1 MHIEANELLSVYFHG
16 IVLKPSLFSLDFF
29 LLLVQL
35 CFSGIGRPGERGY
48 PGQPGVKGDK
58 GLPGLPGPVGLPGP
72 QGSPGKPGM
81 PGKGL
86 PGSSGSPGLPG
97 TPGAKGPPGPPGSTG
112 PGAKGEQGPA
122 GPRGLRGTTGGSG
135 RPGFKGERG
144 PTGPSGFPG
153 IKGERGLPGLE
164 GKSGKPGFPGSK
176 GHPGMAGSKGDL
188 GPTGPTGLPGPM
200 GSPGPK
206 GATGISGGPVSA
218 FTAILSKAYPASA
231 TPIQFDIILYNKQQH
246 YDPRS
251 GIFTCRIPGL
261 YYFAYHVHVKG
272 THVWVG
278 LYKNGSPIMYTFDE
292 YKKGYLDQ
300 ASGSAIV
307 DLMENDQVWLQLPNN
322 DTNGLYSSE
331 YVHSSFSGFLF
342 AQV

>member
-1 MHIEANELLSVYFHG
+1 SLGKKVFQALL
-16 IVLKPSLFSLDFF
+16 VLK
-29 LLLVQL
+29 
-35 CFSGIGRPGERGY
+35 
-48 PGQPGVKGDK
+48 
-58 GLPGLPGPVGLPGP
+58 
-72 QGSPGKPGM
+72 
-81 PGKGL
+81 GKGEK
-86 PGSSGSPGLPG
+86 
-97 TPGAKGPPGPPGSTG
+97 T
-112 PGAKGEQGPA
+112 
-122 GPRGLRGTTGGSG
+122 GTTGGSG

-188 GPTGPTGLPGPM
+188 GPTGPTGTDGPM
-200 GSPGPK
+200 GPPGPPGPK
-206 GATGISGGPVSA
+206 GYPGEPGLPVSA

>member
-1 MHIEANELLSVYFHG
+1 MGPA
-16 IVLKPSLFSLDFF
+16 
-29 LLLVQL
+29 
-35 CFSGIGRPGERGY
+35 
-48 PGQPGVKGDK
+48 
-58 GLPGLPGPVGLPGP
+58 GLPGPKGPPGAPGPVGISMVGKQGLPGPQGLRVGLPGP
-72 QGSPGKPGM
+72 Q
-81 PGKGL
+81 
-86 PGSSGSPGLPG
+86 
-97 TPGAKGPPGPPGSTG
+97 GPPGPPGSTG
-112 PGAKGEQGPA
+112 PSGLPGFGKPGLPGMKGNRGPEGLPGSPGTKGEQGPA
-122 GPRGLRGTTGGSG
+122 GIPG
-135 RPGFKGERG
+135 RPGPIGPPGE
-144 PTGPSGFPG
+144 TGFPG

-176 GHPGMAGSKGDL
+176 GL
-188 GPTGPTGLPGPM
+188 TGR
-200 GSPGPK
+200 
-206 GATGISGGPVSA
+206 PVSA
-218 FTAILSKAYPASA
+218 FTTILSKAYPASA
-231 TPIQFDIILYNKQQH
+231 TPIRFDIILYNKQQH

-300 ASGSAIV
+300 ASGSAVV

-342 AQV
+342 AQM

>member
-1 MHIEANELLSVYFHG
+1 MGPAGLPGPKGPPGAPGPVG
-16 IVLKPSLFSLDFF
+16 ISMVGKQGLPGPQGLRGIPGEKGVPGPPGLPGP
-29 LLLVQL
+29 QGPPGQA
-35 CFSGIGRPGERGY
+35 GIGRPGERGF

-86 PGSSGSPGLPG
+86 PGSSG
-97 TPGAKGPPGPPGSTG
+97 
-112 PGAKGEQGPA
+112 
-122 GPRGLRGTTGGSG
+122 
-135 RPGFKGERG
+135 
-144 PTGPSGFPG
+144 
-153 IKGERGLPGLE
+153 
-164 GKSGKPGFPGSK
+164 
-176 GHPGMAGSKGDL
+176 
-188 GPTGPTGLPGPM
+188 
-200 GSPGPK
+200 
-206 GATGISGGPVSA
+206 PVSA
-218 FTAILSKAYPASA
+218 FTTILSKAYPASA
-231 TPIQFDIILYNKQQH
+231 TPIRFDIILYNKQQH

-300 ASGSAIV
+300 ASGSAVV

-342 AQV
+342 AQMAPLSKPLFIDV